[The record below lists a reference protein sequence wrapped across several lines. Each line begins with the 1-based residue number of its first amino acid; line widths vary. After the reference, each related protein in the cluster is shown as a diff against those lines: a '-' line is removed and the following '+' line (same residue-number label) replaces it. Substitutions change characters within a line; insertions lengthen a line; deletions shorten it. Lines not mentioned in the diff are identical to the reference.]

1 MGALVP
7 HTVLIADDTPE
18 IRNLLR
24 MNFELEQDF
33 LVVGEADNGLTAI
46 ELARDHQPD
55 LVLLDLAMPVM
66 DGLQAL
72 PEITEA
78 APGTRVVVLSGFN
91 ADQVADEALALGAHA
106 YIEKGIRPDVLL
118 ERAREVIGME
128 RPPAG
133 VEAMVAPPR
142 AMSEEEWSATSK
154 TSRWRPTSFGV
165 RSRASAGS
173 RRSC

>member
-1 MGALVP
+1 MP

-78 APGTRVVVLSGFN
+78 TPGTRVVVLSGFN
-91 ADQVADEALALGAHA
+91 ADQVADEALALGPT
-106 YIEKGIRPDVLL
+106 R
-118 ERAREVIGME
+118 
-128 RPPAG
+128 
-133 VEAMVAPPR
+133 
-142 AMSEEEWSATSK
+142 
-154 TSRWRPTSFGV
+154 TSRRAFALTSCSSGHA
-165 RSRASAGS
+165 R
-173 RRSC
+173 